1 MALFVST
8 RDVDLQSSLNAQ
20 QTALSLCRT
29 GWQAA
34 QEAIPRVMLAL
45 LLQDAGSGQRAKEPV
60 AILEV
65 ALLIPVLAPGSA
77 LALQEQEAARTK
89 HALLLAHPTSPRDG
103 WRPLSLALAQALA
116 ARRYSGA
123 EQHAL
128 AAFPDGRWAVKGS
141 PTLRME
147 YLPLHQ
153 AVSSPVQPHASWP
166 SFCPSCCSGQARVG
180 FLRLAG
186 AAEAHGTAG
195 RGRR

>member
-1 MALFVST
+1 M
-8 RDVDLQSSLNAQ
+8 
-20 QTALSLCRT
+20 
-29 GWQAA
+29 
-34 QEAIPRVMLAL
+34 MLAL
-45 LLQDAGSGQRAKEPV
+45 LLQDAGSVQLAKEPV
-60 AILEV
+60 AISEV
-65 ALLIPVLAPGSA
+65 ALLIPVLAAGSV
-77 LALQEQEAARTK
+77 LVLQEQEPARTK

-103 WRPLSLALAQALA
+103 WRPVLLALAQAQAQTLA

-147 YLPLHQ
+147 YLLLHQ

-166 SFCPSCCSGQARVG
+166 SSCPSCCSGQARVG
-180 FLRLAG
+180 FLRRAG

>member
-1 MALFVST
+1 
-8 RDVDLQSSLNAQ
+8 
-20 QTALSLCRT
+20 
-29 GWQAA
+29 
-34 QEAIPRVMLAL
+34 MLAL
-45 LLQDAGSGQRAKEPV
+45 LLQDAGSVQRAKEPV
-60 AILEV
+60 AISEV
-65 ALLIPVLAPGSA
+65 ALLIPVLAPGSG
-77 LALQEQEAARTK
+77 LVLQEQKSVRTR
-89 HALLLAHPTSPRDG
+89 HALLLVHPTSPRDG
-103 WRPLSLALAQALA
+103 WRPLLLAQAQAQAQAQTLA

-128 AAFPDGRWAVKGS
+128 AAFPDGRWVAKGS

-166 SFCPSCCSGQARVG
+166 SSCPSCCSGQARVG

-186 AAEAHGTAG
+186 AAEAHETAD